1 MNSTLY
7 NMRFIVDEENK
18 VILGWSA
25 KCGCSHVK
33 KMFRFLQNGKIHNP
47 IHTDLDMN
55 SLPDEIEN
63 YTTIIVGRNPYK
75 RLVSGFLDKYK
86 PGGEYR
92 HLWKKPA
99 LTFSSFVSEV
109 VCSNWRV
116 IDQHHFG
123 KQTGEFFNKNIIK
136 SKCIKY
142 FDIEDLDYTYFETLY
157 NKKIPGEIM
166 NFRGG
171 HQRDTTLKSLN
182 EYVYD
187 KYQIEYLHLKV
198 DYRYFY
204 NQELK
209 SKIFK
214 FYGDDFSFFKDE
226 FGIEYKI

>member
-109 VCSNWRV
+109 VCRLESN
-116 IDQHHFG
+116 
-123 KQTGEFFNKNIIK
+123 
-136 SKCIKY
+136 
-142 FDIEDLDYTYFETLY
+142 
-157 NKKIPGEIM
+157 
-166 NFRGG
+166 
-171 HQRDTTLKSLN
+171 
-182 EYVYD
+182 
-187 KYQIEYLHLKV
+187 
-198 DYRYFY
+198 
-204 NQELK
+204 
-209 SKIFK
+209 
-214 FYGDDFSFFKDE
+214 
-226 FGIEYKI
+226 